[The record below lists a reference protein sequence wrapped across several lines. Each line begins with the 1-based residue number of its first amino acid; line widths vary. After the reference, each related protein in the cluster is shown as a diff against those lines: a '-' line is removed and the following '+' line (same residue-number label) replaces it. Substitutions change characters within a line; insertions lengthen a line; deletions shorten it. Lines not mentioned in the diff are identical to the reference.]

1 MNFVYP
7 LTKKTDINKV
17 TIFLRKHHPEVYAD
31 YWEFALQTPLRI
43 SDLLKIKFADLEIAK
58 GEKKIRV
65 KETKTGKAEYVYL
78 NEVSEKI
85 FEKRRKQNPDDVYL
99 FESNWRG
106 VKNNSQQIH
115 KPLHRSSV
123 QKRLEDAG
131 AALGFVLSPHVT
143 RKTRAWFLYEQT
155 NDLALVQHM
164 LNHTHS
170 SVTLR
175 YLGLNDEHKRGA
187 YRDLVI
193 R

>member
-17 TIFLRKHHPEVYAD
+17 TLFLKKHHSEVYAD

-43 SDLLKIKFADLEIAK
+43 SDILEIKFSDLVVEGK
-58 GEKKIRV
+58 DKKIRV
-65 KETKTGKAEYVYL
+65 KESKTKKAEYVFL
-78 NEVSEKI
+78 NPVSEKI
-85 FEKRRKQNPDDVYL
+85 FEKRRKQFPNDIFL
-99 FESNWRG
+99 FESSWRKY
-106 VKNNSQQIH
+106 KNNTQQLH
-115 KPLHRSSV
+115 MPLTRAAV
-123 QKRLEDAG
+123 QKVLSDTG
-131 AALGFVLSPHVT
+131 AALGFTLSPHVT

-175 YLGLNDEHKRGA
+175 YLGLTEQSKKDT
-187 YRDLVI
+187 YRDLVL
-193 R
+193 